1 MQDRKALIT
10 AWNYTPSIMGVFAF
24 CWFYWAK
31 SHAERRDIY
40 VYWQRYNASQVVLVV
55 SMEGRFVRHSAYLST
70 FIGRKEE
77 VAEIKTRMR
86 ERSVRLLTL
95 TGPGGC
101 GKTRLA
107 YEALSFI
114 SENFEDGI
122 AWVDLVG
129 LSTANDLLLETASA
143 LDIRPGPGQTL
154 LAALIAALQQ
164 RETLL
169 VLDNC
174 EHLIDACAQM
184 VNALL
189 RACPELHFLATSR
202 QKLGVEGEQ
211 AWPVP
216 PLSYPEKDISSI
228 KSMGDYDAVQLFMER
243 SCLVDPGFEIDA
255 RNFSALVKVTRLLE
269 GMPLA
274 IELAAA
280 RVS

>member
-1 MQDRKALIT
+1 M
-10 AWNYTPSIMGVFAF
+10 
-24 CWFYWAK
+24 
-31 SHAERRDIY
+31 
-40 VYWQRYNASQVVLVV
+40 
-55 SMEGRFVRHSAYLST
+55 RHSAYLST

-77 VAEIKTRMR
+77 VGEITSLMR

-107 YEALSFI
+107 YEALSVI
-114 SENFEDGI
+114 SDTFEDGT
-122 AWVDLVG
+122 AWVDLAG
-129 LSTANDLLLETASA
+129 LSTADDLLLETASA

-154 LAALIAALQQ
+154 PAALTAALQQ

-184 VNALL
+184 VDALL

-202 QKLGVEGEQ
+202 QKLSVEGEQ

-243 SCLVDPGFEIDA
+243 SRLVDPGFEIDA

-280 RVS
+280 RVSELNVVELARRLEGSGVYYETLVIPDDTHHFLRHSNWVRVNQATFDFIDRMLKSTTAQGR